1 MHEKR
6 EVQMVQ
12 MVQTYG
18 SQVGLELGD
27 GEGLAEGLC
36 VGVDDG
42 LTLLSEDKKAMRW

>member
-6 EVQMVQ
+6 EVQV
-12 MVQTYG
+12 VQTYG